1 MASRP
6 TTTVERTYVAYYVPS
21 VQGAQG
27 HDQVVLKHPNGLCVV
42 CLAPGH
48 PMCLAA
54 RGVGESGGRA
64 GDTDAGCTETTGGKR
79 KRDEGAAGVGEE
91 GGVKP
96 GETSEVLPSVLT
108 EAPAVV
114 VSARPEDDDG
124 PSIVGGGAKKQTSAP
139 TTYAP
144 TLTAVDFSCGKGNNN
159 NVQVS
164 GKKKRGAK
172 VLMENSGVARLTD
185 ARGNEWTARACLRGK
200 LLETND
206 RLSRDP
212 SLAVLDSAN
221 TGFLCILEPRPEDLG
236 RLVKTALAYDDY
248 RALLEK
254 RKLEREEKV

>member
-1 MASRP
+1 M
-6 TTTVERTYVAYYVPS
+6 
-21 VQGAQG
+21 G
-27 HDQVVLKHPNGLCVV
+27 
-42 CLAPGH
+42 
-48 PMCLAA
+48 
-54 RGVGESGGRA
+54 
-64 GDTDAGCTETTGGKR
+64 
-79 KRDEGAAGVGEE
+79 
-91 GGVKP
+91 
-96 GETSEVLPSVLT
+96 LPSS
-108 EAPAVV
+108 AVV
-114 VSARPEDDDG
+114 Q
-124 PSIVGGGAKKQTSAP
+124 KKQTAAP